1 MTDARTTEA
10 RRMLVSGRVQGVF
23 FRDWTQTRAR
33 ALGVRGWVRNLSD
46 GLVEVH
52 GEGPPEMLDALERA
66 CREGPPGARVDEVA
80 SRPVEA
86 ESPQGFTVR
95 R

>member
-1 MTDARTTEA
+1 MTEA

-23 FRDWTQTRAR
+23 FRDWTQARAR
-33 ALGVRGWVRNLSD
+33 ALGVSGWVRNLAD

-52 GEGPPEMLDALERA
+52 AEGPPEMLDALERA

-80 SRPVEA
+80 PRPVGA
-86 ESPQGFTVR
+86 EDVQGFSVR
-95 R
+95 S

>member
-1 MTDARTTEA
+1 MQA
-10 RRMLVSGRVQGVF
+10 RRLLISGRVQGVF
-23 FRDWTQTRAR
+23 FRDWTRTRAQ
-33 ALGVRGWVRNLSD
+33 ALGVSGWVRNLAD

-52 GEGPPEMLDALERA
+52 AEGPPELLDTLERA
-66 CREGPPGARVDEVA
+66 CREGPPGARVDEVG

-86 ESPQGFTVR
+86 EDIQGFSVR